1 MKNIFVIVGKSGS
14 GKSTLAESVCKR
26 LSISNVV
33 MTTTRPK
40 RINEIDGLD
49 YHFINNEEVI

>member
-1 MKNIFVIVGKSGS
+1 
-14 GKSTLAESVCKR
+14 
-26 LSISNVV
+26 

-49 YHFINNEEVI
+49 YHFINNEEVIWLFQRMKKITSPRRIKVLL